1 MNGAIGFGVGT
12 AERFG
17 AERGGRFRMNGT
29 SGVGIGAA
37 ERFAGRIG
45 MAGGRAARTVGRGR
59 GRGRLLAL
67 ALLALVLA
75 GALAGS
81 GLGTQRAAAH
91 VSGSSHCD
99 SAASHATVYS
109 TGGAVIAKSRY
120 TVDFCFYMSSGALH
134 SIKTS
139 YGATGY
145 NGWTFSHRVGA
156 GGYVEGYYKHYEQ
169 RFYWN
174 EVRFCNAYGS
184 CFDVTNWVRFRA
196 DGYWESNWYYS

>member
-1 MNGAIGFGVGT
+1 MHGAGGLGVGT

-17 AERGGRFRMNGT
+17 TERGGRFGMHGT
-29 SGVGIGAA
+29 GGLGVGTA

-45 MAGGRAARTVGRGR
+45 MARGGAGRTAGRER

-81 GLGTQRAAAH
+81 GLGTQPAAAH

-99 SAASHATVYS
+99 GPASHATASS

-120 TVDFCFYMSSGALH
+120 TVNFCFYMSSGAIH
-134 SIKTS
+134 SVTTS
-139 YGATGY
+139 FGATGH

-184 CFDVTNWVRFRA
+184 CFDVTNWVRVRA